1 MLKSNDWDQIDELKS
16 ENTYAYNLVC
26 NIMQEDAA
34 FTAKAAHEIRNP
46 LTLISSSLQLIQAQ
60 HPEVTNFKYWT
71 ETIDDLYFLK
81 RLLSDLSFYST
92 TLNLHYS
99 DVDLC
104 EILKKVQQLTQ
115 NNREFKFHHT
125 YQASA
130 QRIPKIE
137 ADSPKLIR
145 ALSNIIQNSYESVPS
160 EDTGIISVAITASKD
175 FVTVEIA
182 DNGCGIPSE
191 YDYEVFEPFFTSKK
205 QNVGLG
211 LSISSK
217 IIHAHGGSIHY
228 HSSLGEGTSF
238 FIRLPVRKKQ
248 IIDPAYEEF

>member
-1 MLKSNDWDQIDELKS
+1 MLKSNDWTQIHELKS

-26 NIMQEDAA
+26 NIMQDNAA
-34 FTAKAAHEIRNP
+34 FTGKVSHEIRNP

-71 ETIDDLYFLK
+71 ETINDLYFLK
-81 RLLSDLSFYST
+81 QLLSDLSFYST

-99 DVDLC
+99 DVDLS
-104 EILKKVQQLTQ
+104 EILQKVQQLTQ
-115 NNREFKFHHT
+115 TTREFQIHHT
-125 YQASA
+125 YNTPAK
-130 QRIPKIE
+130 RIPMIE

-145 ALSNIIQNSYESVPS
+145 ALSNIIQNSYESVPT
-160 EDTGIISVAITASKD
+160 ENAGVISIAITVSND
-175 FVTVEIA
+175 FVTLEIA

-191 YDYEVFEPFFTSKK
+191 YDYDIFEPFFTSKK

-211 LSISSK
+211 LAISSK

-238 FIRLPVRKKQ
+238 FIRLPVKKKQ